1 MVLDCSLCSYPHY
14 SLFIRLTAAAYETAK
29 VIASKPPV
37 ALRSTKAILLHARDH
52 SVPEGLDYVA
62 VWNAAMLQSRDIPG
76 AMQAALSKKKQ
87 TYAKL

>member
-1 MVLDCSLCSYPHY
+1 MYIHTDTGAVECYKSNTLYNRP
-14 SLFIRLTAAAYETAK
+14 
-29 VIASKPPV
+29 
-37 ALRSTKAILLHARDH
+37 LLHARDH

-87 TYAKL
+87 TYARL